1 MDRVERGGRIGH
13 ETGEKFMLLANR
25 RCFVRLAAV
34 MSCVCLLRGAP
45 ADAGCVVPPNETCD
59 GQIVFDTEDLPFADT
74 GILGCANDV
83 ADKPYWDIF
92 YRYDCTVSGAH
103 TFEMC
108 DSDGDTYIR
117 IYINGCG
124 WGDGDEFA
132 VADDEC
138 PGSPPNADP
147 LLTVA
152 LEAGT
157 SYWIELGT
165 WRPDAPWGAPNL
177 PFRFNVSRAP
187 CPWDLDSGGD
197 VGVTDF
203 LALLAAWGTD
213 PGGPPDFDGDGDV
226 GVIDFLELLANWG
239 PCP

>member
-1 MDRVERGGRIGH
+1 
-13 ETGEKFMLLANR
+13 MLLSSPRGNLLL
-25 RCFVRLAAV
+25 VAV
-34 MSCVCLLRGAP
+34 MLGACVSPDLRAGE
-45 ADAGCVVPPNETCD
+45 GCVVPHNETCD
-59 GQIVFDTEDLPFADT
+59 GQVLFKTADLPFEDG
-74 GILGCANDV
+74 GILGCVNDV
-83 ADKPYWDIF
+83 IDKPYWDIF
-92 YRYDCTVSGAH
+92 YRYECTISREH

-124 WGDGDEFA
+124 WVDGDEFA

-147 LLTVA
+147 VLTVM

-157 SYWIELGT
+157 TYWIELGT

-177 PFRFNVSRAP
+177 PFRFNVSLTPAP
-187 CPWDLDSGGD
+187 CPWDLDESGD
-197 VGVTDF
+197 VGVNDF
-203 LALLAAWGTD
+203 LLLLAVWGTD

-226 GVIDFLELLANWG
+226 GITDFLAMVGNWG
-239 PCP
+239 PCH